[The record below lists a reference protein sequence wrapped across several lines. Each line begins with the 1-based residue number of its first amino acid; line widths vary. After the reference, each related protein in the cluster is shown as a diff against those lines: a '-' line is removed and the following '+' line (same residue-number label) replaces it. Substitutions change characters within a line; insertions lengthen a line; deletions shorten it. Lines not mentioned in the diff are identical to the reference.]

1 MQNRNRQSM
10 HEKHE
15 HHELSVKCGDK
26 FKIEVESNP
35 STGYKWHVLFFN
47 EDILK
52 LTSSEFES
60 KLTDQIGSSGRELF
74 NFEAKK
80 EGKTSIQIVCKRN
93 WEKQPIK
100 SNEYFVN
107 VT

>member
-1 MQNRNRQSM
+1 MPYTQ
-10 HEKHE
+10 EE
-15 HHELSVKCGDK
+15 HDLSVKCGDK

-35 STGYKWHVLFFN
+35 STGYKWHLLSFN

-52 LTSSEFES
+52 LVSSEFVSE
-60 KLTDQIGSSGRELF
+60 LTNHMGSSGREHF

-80 EGKTSIQIVCKRN
+80 KGGTRIKIVYRRT
-93 WEKQPIK
+93 WEKQPRK
-100 SNEYFVN
+100 SKEYFVI